1 MNLLPLKNFPK
12 PDLRSEEHTSELHH
26 SSISYAVFCLK
37 KKKIIKYLPPIF
49 SPFSWSLRSGV
60 LRDIAVARF
69 VYYTGDQAVWIVL
82 RFSHLLSFQATRIA
96 LFQ

>member
-37 KKKIIKYLPPIF
+37 KKKPRSHLGPGGARSAIQTRRRRPVRAPPLPPTF
-49 SPFSWSLRSGV
+49 PSPLYHPIPVRLHPLRPS
-60 LRDIAVARF
+60 RAAP
-69 VYYTGDQAVWIVL
+69 
-82 RFSHLLSFQATRIA
+82 SPSCPH
-96 LFQ
+96 